1 MQRFAQLKHWTETE
15 IEMNIVTAFLA
26 TNLVIVLL
34 VLLISLVSFLFLWV
48 LLVGVRLRNK
58 RKTADL
64 LDAEDEALLSIIQ
77 VTPWTM

>member
-1 MQRFAQLKHWTETE
+1 
-15 IEMNIVTAFLA
+15 MNIVTAFLA